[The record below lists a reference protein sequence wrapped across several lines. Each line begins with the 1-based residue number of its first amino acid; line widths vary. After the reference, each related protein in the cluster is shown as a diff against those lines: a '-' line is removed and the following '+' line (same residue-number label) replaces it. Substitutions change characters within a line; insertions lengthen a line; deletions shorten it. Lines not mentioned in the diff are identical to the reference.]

1 MKFSFVPVFCLI
13 VLTATCGKKEVKP
26 ILESEKPLFEAL
38 IEQNETIVEG
48 LLKSENQ
55 APDIKELE
63 KALDILI
70 KANGGLAE
78 SAIEMKKALTDHKT
92 SDVEGAFLAYSAF
105 SEILATTM
113 KARGLDYGRNRFY
126 CPMVKKTWVASGK
139 KIRNPYAPEMRDC
152 GDLIP

>member
-1 MKFSFVPVFCLI
+1 MKFSFAPVFCLI
-13 VLTATCGKKEVKP
+13 TLTVTCGKKEVKP
-26 ILESEKPLFEAL
+26 ILETEKPLFEAL
-38 IEQNETIVEG
+38 IERNEAVVDG

-55 APDIKELE
+55 APNVKELE
-63 KALDILI
+63 KALDALI
-70 KANGGLAE
+70 SANGGLAE
-78 SAIEMKKALTDHKT
+78 SAIEMKKALTDPKT
-92 SDVEGAFLAYSAF
+92 SDLEGSFLAYSSF